1 VCLCPPPKFRPSAPA
16 STPDDDDDDDDDG
29 DEEDKDQGPRAGPKR
44 NERDSNT
51 GHQRH

>member
-1 VCLCPPPKFRPSAPA
+1 MCLCPPPKFRPSAPA
-16 STPDDDDDDDDDG
+16 STPDDDDDDDG